1 MSRKQRVL
9 TGLRAIESGLQQVE
23 KTGSKEELAAVAKKL
38 TVTRDLCR
46 QGLLESGYAK
56 YGEIY
61 DGLILATQQ
70 MTGSKDPEF
79 EKDAIAL
86 CEELLRHLAAETEKE
101 KKFKKDIVFLPYKA
115 SMWDSLESVWKAA
128 EEDKEHC
135 NAYVVPIPYAD
146 LTPDRGVAEWHC
158 ERADF

>member
-1 MSRKQRVL
+1 MAIQKRLLSKLKSTHAALEMISKGDLREVHALLQEMKEAQAL
-9 TGLRAIESGLQQVE
+9 CQKGLPKDAYE
-23 KTGSKEELAAVAKKL
+23 
-38 TVTRDLCR
+38 
-46 QGLLESGYAK
+46 K

-61 DGLILATQQ
+61 DGLILVFHQLLSGE
-70 MTGSKDPEF
+70 TGNDTRE
-79 EKDAIAL
+79 ILAL

-146 LTPDRGVAEWHC
+146 LTPDRGVA
-158 ERADF
+158 